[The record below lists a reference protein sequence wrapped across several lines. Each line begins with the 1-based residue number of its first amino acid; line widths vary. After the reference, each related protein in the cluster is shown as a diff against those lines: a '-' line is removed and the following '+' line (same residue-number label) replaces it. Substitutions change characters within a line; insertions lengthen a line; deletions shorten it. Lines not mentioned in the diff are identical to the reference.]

1 MDITQYELIM
11 LALGLVGTV
20 FKFHAD
26 YTRLSARV
34 YNIEQDCK
42 EYKED
47 VKQLLQAVQD
57 IKVLLAKNK
66 VE

>member
-11 LALGLVGTV
+11 LAIALIGTV

-42 EYKED
+42 EYKEA
-47 VKQLLQAVQD
+47 VKQLLQAVQA

>member
-1 MDITQYELIM
+1 MNITQYELIM
-11 LALGLVGTV
+11 LALGLIGAV
-20 FKFHAD
+20 FKFHGD
-26 YTRLSARV
+26 YTKLSVRV
-34 YNIEQDCK
+34 KNIEHDCR

>member
-11 LALGLVGTV
+11 LALALIGTV

-26 YTRLSARV
+26 YTRLSSRV
-34 YNIEQDCK
+34 HNIEQDCK

>member
-1 MDITQYELIM
+1 MDITQYELLM
-11 LALGLVGTV
+11 LAVGLISTV
-20 FKFHAD
+20 FKFHGD
-26 YTRLSARV
+26 YTKLSVRV
-34 YNIEQDCK
+34 KNIEHDCR

-57 IKVLLAKNK
+57 IKLLLAKNK

>member
-1 MDITQYELIM
+1 MDITQYELLM
-11 LALGLVGTV
+11 LAVGLISTV
-20 FKFHAD
+20 FKFHGD
-26 YTRLSARV
+26 YTKLSVRV
-34 YNIEQDCK
+34 KNIEHDCK

-57 IKVLLAKNK
+57 IKLLLAKNK

>member
-11 LALGLVGTV
+11 LAIGLVGTV

-26 YTRLSARV
+26 YTRLSSRV
-34 YNIEQDCK
+34 YNIEQDHK

-47 VKQLLQAVQD
+47 VKRLLEAVQD
-57 IKVLLAKNK
+57 IKLLLAKNQLK
-66 VE
+66 

>member
-11 LALGLVGTV
+11 LALALVGTV

-26 YTRLSARV
+26 YTKLSSRV

-57 IKVLLAKNK
+57 IKLLLAKNK
-66 VE
+66 VV

>member
-11 LALGLVGTV
+11 LAIALIGTV
-20 FKFHAD
+20 FKFHAY

>member
-20 FKFHAD
+20 FKFHGD
-26 YTRLSARV
+26 YTKLSVRV
-34 YNIEQDCK
+34 KNIEHDCR

-57 IKVLLAKNK
+57 IKLLLAKNK

>member
-11 LALGLVGTV
+11 LALALIGTV
-20 FKFHAD
+20 FKFHGD
-26 YTRLSARV
+26 YTKLSVRV
-34 YNIEQDCK
+34 KNIENDCR

>member
-11 LALGLVGTV
+11 LALALIGTV

>member
-11 LALGLVGTV
+11 LALALVGTV

-26 YTRLSARV
+26 YTKLSARV

>member
-11 LALGLVGTV
+11 LAIALIGTV